1 MAKSKI
7 PQELID
13 KIAMMETEALLEGL
27 EDDNLRRNPTF
38 LEKVRKYL
46 KDNDFKITVDEGK
59 VKRITQEIE
68 IPVLEDEKDILM

>member
-7 PQELID
+7 PQEFID

-27 EDDNLRRNPTF
+27 EDENLRRNPTF

-46 KDNDFKITVDEGK
+46 KDNDFKTTVDEGK
-59 VKRITQEIE
+59 IKRITQEIE

>member
-1 MAKSKI
+1 
-7 PQELID
+7 
-13 KIAMMETEALLEGL
+13 METEALLEGL

-46 KDNDFKITVDEGK
+46 KDNDFKTTVDEGK

>member
-1 MAKSKI
+1 
-7 PQELID
+7 
-13 KIAMMETEALLEGL
+13 MMETEALLEGL

-46 KDNDFKITVDEGK
+46 KDNDFKTTVDEGK

>member
-46 KDNDFKITVDEGK
+46 KDNDKIRFE
-59 VKRITQEIE
+59 
-68 IPVLEDEKDILM
+68 LL

>member
-7 PQELID
+7 PQEFID

-46 KDNDFKITVDEGK
+46 KDNDFKTTVDEGK
-59 VKRITQEIE
+59 VKRITKEIE

>member
-46 KDNDFKITVDEGK
+46 KDNDFKTTVDEGK
-59 VKRITQEIE
+59 VNVLPKRLKYQSLRMRRIY
-68 IPVLEDEKDILM
+68 

>member
-13 KIAMMETEALLEGL
+13 KIAMMETEDLLEGL

-46 KDNDFKITVDEGK
+46 KDNDFKTTVDEGK

>member
-7 PQELID
+7 PQEFID
-13 KIAMMETEALLEGL
+13 KIAIMETEALLEGL
-27 EDDNLRRNPTF
+27 EDENLRRNPTF

-46 KDNDFKITVDEGK
+46 KDNDFKTTVDEGK

>member
-7 PQELID
+7 PQEFID

-27 EDDNLRRNPTF
+27 EDENLRRNPTF

-46 KDNDFKITVDEGK
+46 KDNDFKTTVDEGK

>member
-7 PQELID
+7 PQEFID
-13 KIAMMETEALLEGL
+13 KIAIMETEALLEGL
-27 EDDNLRRNPTF
+27 EDENLRRNPTF

-46 KDNDFKITVDEGK
+46 KDNDFKTTVDEGK
-59 VKRITQEIE
+59 IKRITQEIE

>member
-7 PQELID
+7 PQEFID

-27 EDDNLRRNPTF
+27 EDENLRRNPTF

-46 KDNDFKITVDEGK
+46 KDNDFKTTVDEGK
-59 VKRITQEIE
+59 VKRISQEIE
-68 IPVLEDEKDILM
+68 IPILEDEKDILM